1 MSTPLSLLTVV
12 AWEGTDG
19 LGCGRSARVRV
30 LLDRLV
36 GWQDGPARI
45 ATVARCREP
54 VGDSPASCGG
64 AILRA
69 NARRSLAFSSVRS
82 GDLVGQKSATE
93 PFFAGQTLS
102 AEAPRAPVAPAGSPR

>member
-19 LGCGRSARVRV
+19 LGCGRSARVR
-30 LLDRLV
+30 LLFDRLV

-64 AILRA
+64 AICGRTLA
-69 NARRSLAFSSVRS
+69 EASRSAMSVR
-82 GDLVGQKSATE
+82 VISADRTR
-93 PFFAGQTLS
+93 QQNSCLLYT
-102 AEAPRAPVAPAGSPR
+102 SPSP